1 MNSASNR
8 FSVKKSGSP
17 SHHSDKT
24 NLIGDTHDDEVVVV
38 SGGAG
43 DQQQHY
49 GAVFQN
55 GNKKRKKGRSGKDL
69 NHWDKYTTP
78 FLVIV
83 IIMTSR
89 INAENE

>member
-55 GNKKRKKGRSGKDL
+55 GSKKRKKGRSGKNS
-69 NHWDKYTTP
+69 NHC
-78 FLVIV
+78 FQ
-83 IIMTSR
+83 SS
-89 INAENE
+89 

>member
-38 SGGAG
+38 SGSAG

-55 GNKKRKKGRSGKDL
+55 GKKRKKSRGGKK
-69 NHWDKYTTP
+69 NMCFSKQNP
-78 FLVIV
+78 KIFL
-83 IIMTSR
+83 SSSS
-89 INAENE
+89 

>member
-55 GNKKRKKGRSGKDL
+55 GSKKRKKGRSG
-69 NHWDKYTTP
+69 NESYRDKFRLSSSHHRHHDDVNTKY
-78 FLVIV
+78 
-83 IIMTSR
+83 
-89 INAENE
+89 

>member
-1 MNSASNR
+1 MNNASNR

-17 SHHSDKT
+17 SHQSDKT

-38 SGGAG
+38 SGGTG

-55 GNKKRKKGRSGKDL
+55 GSKKRKKNRTGKNL
-69 NHWDKYTTP
+69 HHGDK
-78 FLVIV
+78 
-83 IIMTSR
+83 SR
-89 INAENE
+89 LFQSSSS